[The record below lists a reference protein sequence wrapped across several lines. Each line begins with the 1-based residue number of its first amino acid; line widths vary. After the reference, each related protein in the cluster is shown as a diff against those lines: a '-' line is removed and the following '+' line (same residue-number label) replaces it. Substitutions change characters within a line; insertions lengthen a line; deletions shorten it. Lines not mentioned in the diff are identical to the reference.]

1 MRFMR
6 MSVVTVVLLMTVYFV
21 WTVYAQAPDDN
32 NGNPTILQ
40 AVRDLQNSVNQL
52 TARQQAS
59 VRFTPPVFI
68 QTPDQGS
75 CKVVN
80 VTAVTLTVQ
89 IQSRD
94 AVGAVLFDTGNISLG
109 SGEVVGSVIPSG
121 GIGPGHVSCK
131 FTVVG
136 GSRTD
141 IRGALAVFQQ
151 GASDKLSVP
160 AE

>member
-1 MRFMR
+1 MR
-6 MSVVTVVLLMTVYFV
+6 MCVIVTVVLLTTVYFV
-21 WTVYAQAPDDN
+21 WTVYAQGANDN

-40 AVRDLQNSVNQL
+40 ALQDLQNSVNAL
-52 TARQQAS
+52 SAPQQAN

-68 QTPDQGS
+68 LAPDLGV

-80 VTAVTLTVQ
+80 VSAVTQTVQ
-89 IQSRD
+89 IQARD
-94 AVGAVLFDTGNISLG
+94 AVGQVLFDSGNISLP
-109 SGEVVGSVIPSG
+109 SGQVVGPVVSG
-121 GIGPGHVSCK
+121 AGGNVSCK

-141 IRGALAVFQQ
+141 IRGALAVFLQ
-151 GASDKLSVP
+151 ASATDKLSVP